1 MTVTINPKEEI
12 KLTFFPSSL
21 VQEVIQNV
29 YCILQTPYCSVPC
42 YREFGVKNEYLHRPI
57 NVAKSAFVSAIVEAI
72 GEFEPRA
79 QVNRVTFDVDVNDPG
94 HLIPNVEVTISE

>member
-12 KLTFFPSSL
+12 KLTFFPSTL

-94 HLIPNVEVTISE
+94 HLIPNVEVTIYE